1 MTPPP
6 GDGAESVPC
15 AGADTIRREVTSPLQ
30 PSKID
35 CGPPPLATTDV
46 FTHTG
51 EEAAGVSVIVIVA
64 VFEVPPGPVAVNVN
78 ESEPA

>member
-6 GDGAESVPC
+6 ADGGDSVPC
-15 AGADTIRREVTSPLQ
+15 AGADTICRELTSPLQ

-35 CGPPPLATTDV
+35 LGSPLLTTTDV

-51 EEAAGVSVIVIVA
+51 EVAGESVIVIVA
-64 VFEVPPGPVAVNVN
+64 VFDVPPGPVAVNVN
-78 ESEPA
+78 ESEPS